1 MLQVFA
7 YIILPFADNIVVI
20 VNIINNK
27 QNNSHILDCI
37 TLFIH
42 VPHFYQTWLLFNCRK
57 K

>member
-7 YIILPFADNIVVI
+7 YIILSFADNIVIII

-42 VPHFYQTWLLFNCRK
+42 LSHFYQT
-57 K
+57 